1 MRAGRTALVLS
12 GGGARAAYQ
21 VGVLAAVRDLLH
33 DRRANPFPVL
43 CGTSAG
49 AINATALATMAD
61 NFDHAVSSL
70 LQIWRNFRAGQVYYA
85 DAIGTAKTA
94 LRWFAALMMGWAV
107 DRYPR
112 SLLDNTPL
120 RGLLLDNLD
129 FRGIDRSIAAGAL
142 HALSVTCSGYL
153 SGESVA
159 FYQGASDVVPWKRSQ
174 RAAARAHIRVDHLLA
189 SSALPFI
196 FPAVKLNREYFGDG
210 SMRQLAPI
218 SPAVHLGAERILVV
232 GVGRMNEPRE
242 RMTSNSYPSL
252 AQVAGHAL
260 SAIFLDQLAVDLE
273 RLNTINDTL
282 RHAAGEGDQAGNG
295 MRRIESLVIA
305 PSERLDEIA
314 ARHVDALPRMMRL
327 LLGGI
332 GGTRRGGGALA
343 SYLLFEAPYTGA
355 LIDLG
360 YGDAMDKRA
369 ELESFLGI

>member
-1 MRAGRTALVLS
+1 MREGKTALVLS

-21 VGVLAAVRDLLH
+21 VGVLAALRDLLP
-33 DRRANPFPVL
+33 DPRANPFPVL

-49 AINATALATMAD
+49 AINAAALATMAE
-61 NFDHAVSSL
+61 NFDHAVSTL
-70 LQIWRNFRAGQVYYA
+70 LDIWRNFRAGQVYYA
-85 DAIGTAKTA
+85 DALGTARTA

-120 RGLLLDNLD
+120 RGLLAQHLD
-129 FRGIDRSIAAGAL
+129 FGGIDRAIAAGAL
-142 HALSVTCSGYL
+142 HAVSVTCSGYL

-159 FYQGASDVVPWKRSQ
+159 FYQGAPDVAPWKRSQ
-174 RAAARAHIRVDHLLA
+174 RAAARAHLRVDHLLA

-232 GVGRMNEPRE
+232 GVGRMNEQRE
-242 RMTSNSYPSL
+242 RKTSNTYPSL
-252 AQVAGHAL
+252 AEVAGHAL

-273 RLNTINDTL
+273 RLNTINETVRCMPQEML
-282 RHAAGEGDQAGNG
+282 QAGSR
-295 MRRIESLVIA
+295 MRRIESLLIA

-314 ARHVDALPRMMRL
+314 ARHVDALPRMMRM

-343 SYLLFEAPYTGA
+343 SYLLFEGQYTRA

-360 YGDAMDKRA
+360 YGDTMAQRV
-369 ELESFLGI
+369 ELENFLGL